1 MSRAVWLCRCRGGM
15 VVLASGALIS
25 LSALTGGIAPA
36 LAAPRP
42 HEIPPCLRRL
52 RPDCRRRHRRAGSP
66 AGTRLP
72 GWCAKLRFTMQR
84 RLPG

>member
-36 LAAPRP
+36 LAAPAPVIPTIVPAPPPRP
-42 HEIPPCLRRL
+42 APPPPPLLLSRCSE
-52 RPDCRRRHRRAGSP
+52 D
-66 AGTRLP
+66 
-72 GWCAKLRFTMQR
+72 
-84 RLPG
+84 